1 MEREAAANILNDKLL
16 VQYYIPQ
23 MLRLRL
29 NIGEKLSY
37 NHYSKRTK
45 LPSIFVFCLQKWGMF
60 LIKSQLLNTPSLANQ
75 NKNKLARNLKMN
87 FKDEIF

>member
-37 NHYSKRTK
+37 NHYSKRPK
-45 LPSIFVFCLQKWGMF
+45 LTNILSFVY
-60 LIKSQLLNTPSLANQ
+60 
-75 NKNKLARNLKMN
+75 KMGRVLV
-87 FKDEIF
+87 KVSC